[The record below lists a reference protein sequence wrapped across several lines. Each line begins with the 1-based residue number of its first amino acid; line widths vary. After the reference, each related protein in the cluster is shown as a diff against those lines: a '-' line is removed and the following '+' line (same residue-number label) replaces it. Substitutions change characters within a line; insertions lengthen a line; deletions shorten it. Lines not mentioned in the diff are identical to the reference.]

1 MLALVAL
8 VALVALAAALLALL
22 AQVGGEVLGQAFLGD
37 LLEQPENLALP
48 LQTRCPTSSP
58 GAAGRTSG
66 SPARRTPLGRGGLA
80 SIAMRGVRY
89 GFPGWS
95 GRKHLGHSLFGADLG
110 ERLQDCDGEGLAL
123 RRSPRA
129 CGSASASRSRRRSS
143 SSSSSEA
150 VGFSSALAPN
160 LELCVDLG
168 MPAVGVDLALQVV
181 AGELFGAV
189 PPHDQPVVAVRARQT
204 GAEVLRGLELLG
216 REARITT
223 GARGN
228 ANVA

>member
-1 MLALVAL
+1 
-8 VALVALAAALLALL
+8 
-22 AQVGGEVLGQAFLGD
+22 
-37 LLEQPENLALP
+37 
-48 LQTRCPTSSP
+48 
-58 GAAGRTSG
+58 
-66 SPARRTPLGRGGLA
+66 
-80 SIAMRGVRY
+80 MRGVRY

-110 ERLQDCDGEGLAL
+110 ERLQDCDGEVGVKALAARL
-123 RRSPRA
+123 R
-129 CGSASASRSRRRSS
+129 SASASRSRRRSS

-189 PPHDQPVVAVRARQT
+189 PPHDQPFVAVRARQT

-216 REARITT
+216 REARSTT

-228 ANVA
+228 ANVAWRG

>member
-1 MLALVAL
+1 
-8 VALVALAAALLALL
+8 
-22 AQVGGEVLGQAFLGD
+22 
-37 LLEQPENLALP
+37 
-48 LQTRCPTSSP
+48 
-58 GAAGRTSG
+58 
-66 SPARRTPLGRGGLA
+66 
-80 SIAMRGVRY
+80 MRGVRY

-110 ERLQDCDGEGLAL
+110 ERLQDCDGEVGVKALAARL
-123 RRSPRA
+123 R
-129 CGSASASRSRRRSS
+129 SASASRSRRRSS
-143 SSSSSEA
+143 SEA
-150 VGFSSALAPN
+150 GGFSSALAPN

-216 REARITT
+216 REARSTT
-223 GARGN
+223 GARGKPMSPGEVEGRLGAWVSN
-228 ANVA
+228 P